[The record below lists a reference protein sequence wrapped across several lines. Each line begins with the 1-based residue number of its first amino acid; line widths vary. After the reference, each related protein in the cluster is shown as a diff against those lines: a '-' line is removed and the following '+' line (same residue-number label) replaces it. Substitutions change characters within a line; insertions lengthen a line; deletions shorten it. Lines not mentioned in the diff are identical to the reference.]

1 MSDMENKS
9 KYEWLEEADRFLFNW
24 TNATG
29 RDPLKEEVIAECI
42 EFNDP
47 PYNTREYGETLWSYI
62 TELFE

>member
-1 MSDMENKS
+1 MSDIENKS

-29 RDPLKEEVIAECI
+29 RDPRKEEVIAECI

>member
-29 RDPLKEEVIAECI
+29 RDPRKEEVIAECI

-62 TELFE
+62 KELFE